1 MRPRDGGV
9 LAALVVTAVLLQVTV
24 LPLIAGG
31 GFAPDLLLVLVVVL
45 VLERGTRSGLL
56 VAGAGGLLVDLTAV
70 LVPVGTSMLVLGTV
84 GYVLGLLRPYLAERA
99 DLTTAV
105 LAGAAG
111 VASVLGRAALVALLS
126 TAPATATATA
136 SVAGTALVVGAFA
149 VLLTPPVLVLVRRAL
164 PAVDPLTSEVRA

>member
-1 MRPRDGGV
+1 MRPRDGGI

-24 LPLIAGG
+24 LPLVAGG

-45 VLERGTRSGLL
+45 VLERGPRLGLL
-56 VAGAGGLLVDLTAV
+56 VAGAGGLLADLTAV

-84 GYVLGLLRPYLAERA
+84 AYLLGLLRPYLAERA

-111 VASVLGRAALVALLS
+111 VVSVVGRAALVALLS
-126 TAPATATATA
+126 TAPAPATA
-136 SVAGTALVVGAFA
+136 SVLGTALVVGAFA
-149 VLLTPPVLVLVRRAL
+149 VLLAPPVLVLVRRVL
-164 PAVDPLTSEVRA
+164 PAVDPLSSEVRA

>member
-1 MRPRDGGV
+1 MRPRDVGV

-31 GFAPDLLLVLVVVL
+31 GFAPDLVLVLVAVL
-45 VLERGTRSGLL
+45 ALERGPRTALF
-56 VAGAGGLLVDLTAV
+56 VAGGGGLLADLSAT
-70 LVPVGTSMLVLGTV
+70 LVPLGTSMLVLGSV
-84 GYVLGLLRPYLAERA
+84 AYLLGLLRPYLTERA

-111 VASVLGRAALVALLS
+111 VVSVLGRAALVALLS
-126 TAPATATATA
+126 TAPAPATTTIL
-136 SVAGTALVVGAFA
+136 GTALVVGAFA
-149 VLLTPPVLVLVRRAL
+149 MLLAPPVLILVRRVL